1 MNDYS
6 LLYKKTALLQITV
19 FLLIELTVLLINNA
33 ILLIFL

>member
-6 LLYKKTALLQITV
+6 LLYKEVLFDIIIML
-19 FLLIELTVLLINNA
+19 LLIELTVLPINNA